1 MFRFKLQTQIIF
13 SFLLIISLSFIAS
26 YIASES
32 IWKTYIDERNEEY
45 RSQIS
50 KSISDSLATYYQS
63 WGSFEKGLENVLVR
77 EMTNLGLDPNE
88 DSIGVVDENYEWI
101 IASPNA
107 MDLESNILR
116 EMISEGKYIISPI
129 DVEFSSN
136 NFFDPF
142 FGREIRRINEGYR
155 LGILSREEAEKNIL
169 GLQEK
174 QYNNTSQ
181 VSESDQSQNIKTVGY
196 LVFVNKE
203 MNLIKAYQ
211 NIRRISFVG
220 IFLISIVVAY
230 FISLQIASPVKKLTF
245 ATNKLSK
252 GIFEPI
258 EDINSSN
265 ELSNLTNSF
274 NLMVE
279 KMKEIQTQR
288 EQLFSDISHE
298 LRNPLTVLR
307 VNVEGILENKIQINQ
322 KKLLQINDQIIL
334 LSKLIEDLSLIANAE
349 SGELKLNLEKIDLN
363 NILKETFD
371 IFKDSANELNITFI
385 NNFQNSIIVDADPY
399 RIRQIFSNIFSNS
412 LKYLKPENTL
422 EINFEENKDEFYL
435 KFNDNGPGI
444 ANEKLEMIFERF
456 FKADEN
462 RDRNISGSGLGLAI
476 TKQLCRAHNWD
487 IDVKSEI
494 YKGTEF
500 TISIPKV

>member
-203 MNLIKAYQ
+203 LNLINEYR
-211 NIRRISFVG
+211 NIRIISFIV

-322 KKLLQINDQIIL
+322 KKL
-334 LSKLIEDLSLIANAE
+334 
-349 SGELKLNLEKIDLN
+349 
-363 NILKETFD
+363 F
-371 IFKDSANELNITFI
+371 
-385 NNFQNSIIVDADPY
+385 
-399 RIRQIFSNIFSNS
+399 
-412 LKYLKPENTL
+412 
-422 EINFEENKDEFYL
+422 
-435 KFNDNGPGI
+435 
-444 ANEKLEMIFERF
+444 
-456 FKADEN
+456 
-462 RDRNISGSGLGLAI
+462 
-476 TKQLCRAHNWD
+476 
-487 IDVKSEI
+487 
-494 YKGTEF
+494 
-500 TISIPKV
+500 

>member
-203 MNLIKAYQ
+203 LNLINEYR
-211 NIRRISFVG
+211 NIRIISFIV